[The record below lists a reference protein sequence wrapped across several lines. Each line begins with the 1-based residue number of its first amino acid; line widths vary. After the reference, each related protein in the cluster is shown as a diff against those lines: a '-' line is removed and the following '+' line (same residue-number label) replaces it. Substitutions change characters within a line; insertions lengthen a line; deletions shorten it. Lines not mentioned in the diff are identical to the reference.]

1 MVLPVDLF
9 EEKVLAG
16 NLLGVTGDLN
26 ASTTHSRYE
35 KKCILIENG
44 LCTEQYDKWATDDER
59 SPDYDPK
66 IQYKLVEHGYCLNIL
81 IHSRDPYVRRKVL
94 EQDIRLA
101 LDVDIMRRNDDY
113 IREQLMRDVNP
124 DLDVLR
130 AYLRIIPTRDYLSLN
145 TKLKAME
152 ADVTTFETTM
162 SPAQLYDL
170 GHPTWARGLTVHEI
184 RIVYDAI
191 DGFHEN
197 NQPVD
202 MEVILQAL
210 NIGLISKYTILK
222 YCFDK
227 LGVELWRY

>member
-26 ASTTHSRYE
+26 ASTNHSRYE

-66 IQYKLVEHGYCLNIL
+66 VQYKLVEHGYCHHIL
-81 IHSRDPYVRRKVL
+81 IHSRDPYIRRKVL
-94 EQDIRLA
+94 EADIEWA
-101 LDVDIMRRNDDY
+101 LNTDIMRRNDNC
-113 IREQLMRDVNP
+113 IHNQLMQDINP
-124 DLDVLR
+124 NLKVLR
-130 AYLRIIPTRDYLSLN
+130 TYLKTIPTRDYLSLN

-152 ADVTTFETTM
+152 AEVSTFETTM
-162 SPAQLYDL
+162 SPAQLYEL
-170 GHPTWARGLTVHEI
+170 GNPAWARGLTAYGIGLVH
-184 RIVYDAI
+184 DTI
-191 DGFHEN
+191 DGFHAN
-197 NQPVD
+197 YQPVD
-202 MEVILQAL
+202 MEIILKAL
-210 NIGLISKYTILK
+210 SIGLASKYTMLK

-227 LGVELWRY
+227 LGIELWQY